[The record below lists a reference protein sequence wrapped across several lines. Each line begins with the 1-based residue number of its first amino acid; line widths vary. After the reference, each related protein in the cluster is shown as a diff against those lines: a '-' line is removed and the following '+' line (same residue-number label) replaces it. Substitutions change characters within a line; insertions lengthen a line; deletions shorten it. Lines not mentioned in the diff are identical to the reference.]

1 MNDRQ
6 FREQQAHDDI
16 DLALTKNELP
26 PFAVSSFGKDSLV
39 LLHLLS
45 QHGVTNVLHLE
56 DADEVVDWPFIW
68 KVRDTYGLKIYPI
81 SRGRVI
87 FFVVG
92 DTPVFTALSFI
103 DDRNLMVFPTS
114 ITPYSGIGSF
124 TCVDG
129 ELHAMRGYTL
139 NVKFDL
145 LFAGTKHCDLTS
157 GNCNSFMNLLSG
169 DTLEKRKEVSFAP
182 TIHRDFAPGIRAC
195 DPLLHW
201 SDADVWDYI
210 EHHQLAWSRLV
221 YNEDHTK
228 KPTGRQWCFRCHDPR
243 EASIVTCPRTQQK
256 ILNFAAMTQDH
267 DLQIQRLGRLGLLNV
282 AEVEEINAQR

>member
-68 KVRDTYGLKIYPI
+68 KLRDQYGLTIYPI

-92 DTPVFTALSFI
+92 DTPVFTALSFL
-103 DDRNLMVFPTS
+103 DDRHMTVFPTS
-114 ITPYSGIGSF
+114 VTPYQGTGSF
-124 TCVDG
+124 VCTDS

-139 NVKFDL
+139 DTKFDL
-145 LFAGTKHCDLTS
+145 LFSGVKRSDFDSRNCRSYLNMMDQEKVDKHA
-157 GNCNSFMNLLSG
+157 
-169 DTLEKRKEVSFAP
+169 EQIAP

-210 EHHQLAWSRLV
+210 EHHQLDWSRAV
-221 YNEDHTK
+221 YRDDHTK

-243 EASIVTCPRTQQK
+243 ESSIVICPRTQQQ